1 MAKDIS
7 ITAIITRNALVQ
19 SVIEVY
25 SEMSYA
31 PSITKRVLGDLA
43 SGQINTIIGFKR
55 EFILAISDEALARI
69 CAAVPAAKAFAEKH
83 GASEFL
89 LKFLKSLLRADGGEM
104 SDGDFVRLQDM
115 MLSVAKYIRAD
126 QSVSETIKNIIDDAS
141 GGNPIADVP
150 EVVQMD
156 INRIKLINGLLAS
169 YRPGEND
176 SQMYN
181 AIYRMTH
188 FGTSTTGELCEA
200 IDACF
205 TTEEQRMIIHTA
217 SGVFGTV
224 APEKFYTLPA
234 AALRLLVNGARADDA
249 TERSFAA
256 VPEHWLSN
264 VAMYLG
270 TESGMLT
277 KLIDDA
283 TGEPEIL
290 TPQWRRLSPQQKAAV
305 LHTFSQ
311 HGLLGLMGFKYM
323 LDNAVLWAGGVV
335 ERRVA
340 ELCLQA
346 ASGNQKITLSSAAVR
361 APGTT
366 AIQGDPNLQVQFD
379 QWLFWHLV
387 ALRWNPVTDGNPPLL
402 HFGNSITEMIDCIE
416 NEALRS
422 TLQLYYS
429 HDDRSSLLGGHFKF

>member
-89 LKFLKSLLRADGGEM
+89 LKFLKPLLRADGGEM

-115 MLSVAKYIRAD
+115 MLSVAEYIRAD

-141 GGNPIADVP
+141 GGNPIADVRD
-150 EVVQMD
+150 VVQMD

-181 AIYRMTH
+181 AI
-188 FGTSTTGELCEA
+188 
-200 IDACF
+200 
-205 TTEEQRMIIHTA
+205 
-217 SGVFGTV
+217 
-224 APEKFYTLPA
+224 
-234 AALRLLVNGARADDA
+234 
-249 TERSFAA
+249 
-256 VPEHWLSN
+256 
-264 VAMYLG
+264 
-270 TESGMLT
+270 
-277 KLIDDA
+277 
-283 TGEPEIL
+283 
-290 TPQWRRLSPQQKAAV
+290 
-305 LHTFSQ
+305 
-311 HGLLGLMGFKYM
+311 
-323 LDNAVLWAGGVV
+323 
-335 ERRVA
+335 
-340 ELCLQA
+340 
-346 ASGNQKITLSSAAVR
+346 
-361 APGTT
+361 
-366 AIQGDPNLQVQFD
+366 
-379 QWLFWHLV
+379 
-387 ALRWNPVTDGNPPLL
+387 
-402 HFGNSITEMIDCIE
+402 
-416 NEALRS
+416 
-422 TLQLYYS
+422 
-429 HDDRSSLLGGHFKF
+429 

>member
-19 SVIEVY
+19 SVIEVFG
-25 SEMSYA
+25 ELSYA
-31 PSITKRVLGDLA
+31 PSTTQRILGELA
-43 SGQINTIIGFKR
+43 AMQTNTIVGFKQDF
-55 EFILAISDEALARI
+55 EKSLSDDAIQLV
-69 CAAVPAAKAFAEKH
+69 CAKVPAAKDFAEKR
-83 GASEFL
+83 GATDFL
-89 LKFLKSLLRADGGEM
+89 LKFLKSLLRLDGNKM
-104 SDGDFVRLQDM
+104 SDSDFIRLQDT

-126 QSVSETIKNIIDDAS
+126 PSASETIKTIIAEAS
-141 GGNPIADVP
+141 GDIPTAEAP

-169 YRPGEND
+169 YRAGEND
-176 SQMYN
+176 CQMYN

-188 FGTSTTGELCEA
+188 LGTSSTKELQEA
-200 IDACF
+200 IDASF
-205 TTEEQRMIIHTA
+205 TDEEQREIIHTA
-217 SGVFGTV
+217 SGIFGTV

-270 TESGMLT
+270 TESDVLT
-277 KLIDDA
+277 KLIDEA

-290 TPQWRRLSPQQKAAV
+290 APQWRRLSPQQKAAV